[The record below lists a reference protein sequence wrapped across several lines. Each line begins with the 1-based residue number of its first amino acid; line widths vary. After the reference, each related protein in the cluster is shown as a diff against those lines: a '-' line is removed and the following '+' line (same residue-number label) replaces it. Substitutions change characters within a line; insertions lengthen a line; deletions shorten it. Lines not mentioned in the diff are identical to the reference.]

1 MSVCPFCGHPNVPG
15 ADECDE
21 CGHSLTPL
29 SRPQPNSSL
38 EWKIMKMTIRDL
50 ALRSPVTVS
59 PRTPVGDVLQR
70 MVEKSTGCA
79 IVEESGQPV
88 GIFTDRD
95 AVLRLGTNVDKLR
108 AQPISEFMTPSPA
121 TLDIDDRI
129 VFAIH
134 RMDAGGFRHIP
145 ICSSGRIL
153 GVVSVREI
161 LRFLTH
167 DGQAA

>member
-1 MSVCPFCGHPNVPG
+1 MSVCPFCGHPNIPG
-15 ADECDE
+15 ADACDK

-29 SRPQPNSSL
+29 SKPRASSSL
-38 EWKIMKMTIRDL
+38 EWKIRKMTIREL
-50 ALRSPVTVS
+50 AVRPPVTVS
-59 PRTPVGDVLQR
+59 PNTPVGEVLKR
-70 MVEKSTGCA
+70 MVDKATGCA

-95 AVLRLGTNVDKLR
+95 VILRLGVNVEKLKS
-108 AQPISEFMTPSPA
+108 QPISDFMTRNPA

-134 RMDAGGFRHIP
+134 KMDAGGFRHIP
-145 ICSSGRIL
+145 IRSNGRIM
-153 GVVSVREI
+153 GVISVREI